1 MLPDGASRYIIGYN
15 GYSWEAPMFDA
26 QSDLAALVYDETQNP
41 DEVLLAFCD
50 DLRRNGFRPVGLVQA
65 GHCNGDRS
73 DLSALLIHTNE
84 QIRLFQNL
92 GSCAEGCRLDV
103 GQLLTAGARVATAID
118 HGADLVIVNRFGRQE
133 REGKGLSFLIEMAMG
148 SNIPTVIAVPANR
161 FMDWVK
167 FSEGMS
173 VKLACNIASLQRW
186 WASTRHRANV
196 VEVTPTRASVEPSR
210 VN

>member
-1 MLPDGASRYIIGYN
+1 MY
-15 GYSWEAPMFDA
+15 DA
-26 QSDLAALVYDETQNP
+26 QCDLAALVYSDDQNP
-41 DEVLLAFCD
+41 DEVLFAFCN
-50 DLRRNGFRPVGLVQA
+50 DLKRSGSRPVGLVQH
-65 GHCNGDRS
+65 GHCVGEPS

-118 HGADLVIVNRFGRQE
+118 HGADLVVINRFGRLE
-133 REGKGLSFLIEMAMG
+133 REGKGLSFLIEMAIG
-148 SNIPTVIAVPANR
+148 SGIPTVIAVPANR

-173 VKLACNIASLQRW
+173 VKLSCDVASLHRW
-186 WASTRHRANV
+186 WSSMLRRTGAGERQVTAAMPERARLN
-196 VEVTPTRASVEPSR
+196 
-210 VN
+210 